1 MSIPLRL
8 TALVSG
14 SGTLLQALLDNQ
26 DENYAVDLVVSDR
39 ECPALDR
46 AREAGVETAVVP
58 MQEDRASWDKQ
69 LVDSVGKPDLIV
81 SAGFMKILGSS
92 FVQKYNGRLINTH
105 PALLPAFPGAHAVRD
120 ALEYGVKITGS
131 TVHYVD
137 EGVDT
142 GPIIAQ
148 RAVTIHSGENQ
159 DELHERIKQVEREL
173 LVSLLRSAEIDHDS
187 RKVVFHDD

>member
-39 ECPALDR
+39 ECAALDR
-46 AREAGVETAVVP
+46 AREAGVETTVVP
-58 MQEDRASWDKQ
+58 LQEDRASWDKQ
-69 LVDSVGKPDLIV
+69 LADSVGKPDLIV

-148 RAVTIHSGENQ
+148 RAVTIHSGESQ
-159 DELHERIKQVEREL
+159 DDLHERIKQVEREL

>member
-1 MSIPLRL
+1 MNTPLRL

-26 DENYAVDLVVSDR
+26 DENYAVVLVVSDR

-46 AREAGVETAVVP
+46 ARAAGVETAVVP
-58 MQEDRASWDKQ
+58 MQHERSHWDEQ
-69 LVDSVGKPDLIV
+69 LAKSVGTPDLIV
-81 SAGFMKILGSS
+81 SAGFLKILVPS
-92 FVQKYNGRLINTH
+92 FVQKFRGRLINTH
-105 PALLPAFPGAHAVRD
+105 PALLPSFPGAHAVRD
-120 ALEYGVKITGS
+120 ALDYGVKVTGS

-148 RAVTIHSGENQ
+148 RAIDIQLGERE
-159 DELHERIKQVEREL
+159 DELHERIKKVEREL
-173 LVSLLRSAEIDHDS
+173 LVALLQSAEVEQDS
-187 RKVVFHDD
+187 KKVVFHHN

>member
-1 MSIPLRL
+1 MNTPLRL

-26 DENYAVDLVVSDR
+26 DENYAVVLVVSDR

-46 AREAGVETAVVP
+46 ARAAGVETAVVP
-58 MQEDRASWDKQ
+58 MQHERSHWDEQ
-69 LVDSVGKPDLIV
+69 LAKSVGTPDLIV
-81 SAGFMKILGSS
+81 SAGFMKILGPS
-92 FVQKYNGRLINTH
+92 FVQKFRGRLINTH
-105 PALLPAFPGAHAVRD
+105 PALLPSFPGAHAVRD
-120 ALEYGVKITGS
+120 ALDYGVKITGS

-148 RAVTIHSGENQ
+148 RAIDIQLGERE
-159 DELHERIKQVEREL
+159 DELHERIKKVEREL
-173 LVSLLRSAEIDHDS
+173 LVALLQSAEVEQDS
-187 RKVVFHDD
+187 KKVIFHDN

>member
-46 AREAGVETAVVP
+46 AQEAGVETTVVP

-69 LVDSVGKPDLIV
+69 LADSVGKPDLIV

-148 RAVTIHSGENQ
+148 RAVTIHSGANQ